1 MISPG
6 KPRYLEDAWA
16 RRATAMRGLTV
27 KAWRRL
33 LNAITDQHD
42 GQALVEYSL
51 IFVLIIVV
59 CITVMT
65 TMGDTVRDELWG
77 MTSRLPFW

>member
-1 MISPG
+1 
-6 KPRYLEDAWA
+6 
-16 RRATAMRGLTV
+16 MRGLTV